1 MSSMDFSL
9 TNLTS
14 EEEFIERSVAYMK
27 EHIQFTS
34 RDDDKCILG
43 LSGGSTPK
51 VIYEK
56 LGQDTEIDWSKV
68 WIFLVDERCVPPDHP
83 ESNQRMVRET
93 LLKNADVPERQIYFP
108 LTDLDINQCISDYSA
123 KLEVFFE
130 STGPELITLGLG
142 EDGHTASLFPPLR
155 QEAFSEDFVIHT
167 ITDDLSV
174 RDRISLTLPRLQ
186 QAEHK
191 LFLLKGANKKIVWE
205 EMMESDGDEERWPAM
220 GVLGSKGCS
229 VITYW

>member
-1 MSSMDFSL
+1 M
-9 TNLTS
+9 
-14 EEEFIERSVAYMK
+14 
-27 EHIQFTS
+27 
-34 RDDDKCILG
+34 
-43 LSGGSTPK
+43 
-51 VIYEK
+51 
-56 LGQDTEIDWSKV
+56 
-68 WIFLVDERCVPPDHP
+68 
-83 ESNQRMVRET
+83 
-93 LLKNADVPERQIYFP
+93 
-108 LTDLDINQCISDYSA
+108 
-123 KLEVFFE
+123 
-130 STGPELITLGLG
+130 
-142 EDGHTASLFPPLR
+142 
-155 QEAFSEDFVIHT
+155 IHT